1 MLEDNI
7 IIHVFRKQ
15 PSLTCE
21 LLRLRNGSVQT
32 LNVNRWIPAEDMRQ
46 SSSRGWTA
54 FHLPTATC
62 CCLPVTAPT
71 SLASLTQGG
80 YRQPLPCLS
89 RRSGNFPPLSFM
101 TMTSVFLINPR
112 DLGLH
117 LTKISSTN
125 DPGPGSYTT
134 VRIVGAVGVYFKRAK
149 TVGRFHRGF
158 LRLGVKIL

>member
-1 MLEDNI
+1 
-7 IIHVFRKQ
+7 
-15 PSLTCE
+15 
-21 LLRLRNGSVQT
+21 
-32 LNVNRWIPAEDMRQ
+32 
-46 SSSRGWTA
+46 
-54 FHLPTATC
+54 
-62 CCLPVTAPT
+62 
-71 SLASLTQGG
+71 
-80 YRQPLPCLS
+80 
-89 RRSGNFPPLSFM
+89 
-101 TMTSVFLINPR
+101 MTSVFLINPR